1 MNLKDTSHMDGQL
14 AATPLIRHQLCCCA
28 RTLRLPLCLAHQP
41 ATAIMSSP
49 AAATATPAAAA
60 TALARGQKVC
70 PACTAHCAI
79 ARRQCPAQSCG
90 HIFIHKVVGGAG
102 SAGKADKAGK
112 AAAAADGAGKGAA
125 AKRKLEEAV
134 VEPAVPEMTQQQAAV
149 HPQDGAA
156 APAPAAAAPAAEK
169 RGPKARKTAEQS
181 SAATAAAAAAA
192 PAAASAATATVAG
205 GDHDL
210 ALLRSLVST
219 HENFPS
225 PGISFK
231 DVFPIFADVRATRV
245 LLTRLTA
252 LVQSSYALPDVVV
265 GLDSRGFLVGP
276 QMASALSAG
285 FVPIR
290 KAGKLP
296 GKCHSVTYAT
306 EYSKAT
312 CEIQAGSIRRGARV
326 LIVDDLLATGGT
338 LGSAI
343 DLVRQVGGVVVACVV
358 IIELDACQ
366 GRNVLVNKHNIK
378 SENIHALMHY

>member
-1 MNLKDTSHMDGQL
+1 
-14 AATPLIRHQLCCCA
+14 
-28 RTLRLPLCLAHQP
+28 
-41 ATAIMSSP
+41 MSSP
-49 AAATATPAAAA
+49 APAAAA
-60 TALARGQKVC
+60 AAVPARGQKVC
-70 PACTAHCAI
+70 PACMAHCAA
-79 ARRQCPAQSCG
+79 ARRQCPVASCE
-90 HIFIHKVVGGAG
+90 HIFIHKVAGGAG
-102 SAGKADKAGK
+102 SAGKAEKAEK
-112 AAAAADGAGKGAA
+112 AVKGA
-125 AKRKLEEAV
+125 AKRKLEAA

-149 HPQDGAA
+149 HPQD
-156 APAPAAAAPAAEK
+156 APAPAAAAAAGEK
-169 RGPKARKTAEQS
+169 RGPKARKTEQS
-181 SAATAAAAAAA
+181 TVAAAAAA
-192 PAAASAATATVAG
+192 PAVASAAAAAG

-231 DVFPIFADVRATRV
+231 DVFPIFADARATRV

-252 LVQSSYALPDVVV
+252 LVQSGYALPDVIV
-265 GLDSRGFLVGP
+265 GLDSRGFLIGP
-276 QMASALSAG
+276 QMASSLSAG

-312 CEIQAGSIRRGARV
+312 CEIQAGSIRKGARV
-326 LIVDDLLATGGT
+326 VIVDDLLATGGT

-358 IIELDACQ
+358 IIELDGCA

-378 SENIHALMHY
+378 SEQIHALMHY